1 MAMVVV
7 ELFGFMGL
15 FSIKLNAIPAV
26 ILIVTVGVSLQFIIY
41 ITMVNKRHIFLGYAE
56 LECYIKP

>member
-26 ILIVTVGVSLQFIIY
+26 ILIVAVGVSLQFSIY
-41 ITMVNKRHIFLGYAE
+41 VTMVSGEKLQYWINNV
-56 LECYIKP
+56 